1 MHVPVLLNQVLNYF
15 EPSSGKNYID
25 ATIGGG
31 GHALSILSLT
41 EPNGKLLGIDLS
53 EEAIANLAKIKNQK
67 SILRLRSGLMVSKVE
82 PSKIKNRLI
91 LVCDNFSNIKEIV
104 KKNNFSPV
112 HGILLDLGLSTDLIE
127 NSKMGFTFMKQ
138 EILDMRF
145 NPKTQDLTA
154 TMILNQYSKE
164 ELTEIFKE
172 YGGERFSHR
181 IANMI
186 VKERKQEKIIMTDQL
201 VKIIKKSLGRYF
213 HVKSLARVFQALRI
227 EVNNELE
234 VLKKGL
240 KNSLDILAPQGRI
253 IVLSYH
259 SGEDRIV
266 KNFFKQTENLKILTK
281 KPIIPDE
288 QEIKENSRARSAKL
302 RVGEK
307 M

>member
-1 MHVPVLLNQVLNYF
+1 MHIPVLLNQVLNYF

-31 GHALSILSLT
+31 GHTFPILKRT
-41 EPNGKLLGIDLS
+41 ESNGQVLGIDNSPL
-53 EEAIANLAKIKNQK
+53 AIESLK
-67 SILRLRSGLMVSKVE
+67 SKVE
-82 PSKIKNRLI
+82 ELNLKKRLI
-91 LVCDNFSNIKEIV
+91 LVCDNFSNLKEIV

-112 HGILLDLGLSTDLIE
+112 NGILLDLGLSTDLIE
-127 NSKMGFTFMKQ
+127 KSEGGFTFMKQ

-145 NPKTQDLTA
+145 NPQVQDLTA
-154 TMILNQYSKE
+154 AIILNQYSKE
-164 ELTEIFKE
+164 ELKEIFKE
-172 YGGERFSHR
+172 YGGERFSQG

-201 VKIIKKSLGRYF
+201 VDIIKKSLGRYF
-213 HVKSLARVFQALRI
+213 HIKSLARIFQALRI

-240 KNSLDILAPQGRI
+240 KDSLDILEPQGRI
-253 IVLSYH
+253 IVISYH

-266 KNFFKQTENLKILTK
+266 KNFFKQTKNLKILTK

-288 QEIKENSRARSAKL
+288 QEIKDNSRSRSAKL
-302 RVGEK
+302 RVSEK
-307 M
+307 IK

>member
-15 EPSSGKNYID
+15 EPSSEKNYID

-31 GHALSILSLT
+31 GHTLPILKRT
-41 EPNGKLLGIDLS
+41 EPDGQVLGIDNSPVAIESLKLKR
-53 EEAIANLAKIKNQK
+53 EELNLEK
-67 SILRLRSGLMVSKVE
+67 
-82 PSKIKNRLI
+82 RLI
-91 LVCDNFSNIKEIV
+91 LVCDNFSHIKEIV
-104 KKNNFSPV
+104 EKNSFSPV

-127 NSKMGFTFMKQ
+127 KSDRGFTFMKQ

-145 NPKTQDLTA
+145 NQQTQDLTA
-154 TMILNQYSKE
+154 TIILNQYSKE
-164 ELTEIFKE
+164 DLTEIFKE
-172 YGGERFSHR
+172 YGGERFSRR
-181 IANMI
+181 IADMI
-186 VKERKQEKIIMTDQL
+186 IKERKQEKIIMTDQL
-201 VKIIKKSLGRYF
+201 VKIIKKSLGRYY
-213 HVKSLARVFQALRI
+213 HIKSLARVFQALRI

-240 KNSLDILAPQGRI
+240 EDSLNVLAPQGKI

-281 KPIIPDE
+281 KPIVPDE

-302 RVGEK
+302 RVSEK
-307 M
+307 IK